1 MFDAFHIQSGWL
13 HFSQGSGAVAGLFD
27 RPAEAPGTRVAMQ
40 IDNLSRRTT
49 REVFNDYAAPEE
61 FSFAK
66 SLVPVALA
74 RSEGD
79 KLVSRSQSKR
89 LTLRLERFQTVV
101 LDFAGIN
108 NIGQGKMTFSVPA
121 TSTAL
126 ATSVNTGL
134 APATMTL
141 TMDPGRIATTLRQP
155 GTNLY
160 NGNFGTALNINLASP
175 EAIRCT
181 ITGGN

>member
-1 MFDAFHIQSGWL
+1 MFDAFHIPSGWL

-66 SLVPVALA
+66 TLVPVAPA

-101 LDFAGIN
+101 LDFAGID
-108 NIGQGKMTFSVPA
+108 NIGQGFADEVFRVFQAAHP
-121 TSTAL
+121 
-126 ATSVNTGL
+126 
-134 APATMTL
+134 
-141 TMDPGRIATTLRQP
+141 
-155 GTNLY
+155 
-160 NGNFGTALNINLASP
+160 GTALVHIH
-175 EAIRCT
+175 
-181 ITGGN
+181 ITPAVEGMVQRARGLLRSG